1 MESSNAIF
9 KSFLDSSNLTNLIK
23 NNTCFKGQR
32 SSVDLT
38 LTSRKFLFKYTSSY
52 ETGLSDHHYMIY
64 TMLKFS
70 LMYIEPKQLNYR
82 ELKGRP
88 SGLRLF
94 LTTGRVSKKMK
105 DGFYFMWKALCV
117 LKIFILLSWLFA
129 LVGKWLYKKTK
140 FNFKIYNATDWTAN
154 NYNTHIAQFLKK

>member
-38 LTSRKFLFKYTSSY
+38 ITSRKFLFKYTSSY

-94 LTTGRVSKKMK
+94 LTTGRVLKKMK
-105 DGFYFMWKALCV
+105 DGFYFM
-117 LKIFILLSWLFA
+117 
-129 LVGKWLYKKTK
+129 
-140 FNFKIYNATDWTAN
+140 
-154 NYNTHIAQFLKK
+154 